1 MQILKNFTAAVK
13 SRDLSIVLPEGHDP
27 RIPATARRLKDQ
39 GIAHPIV
46 LGKTDRVHAAA
57 AEADVKLD
65 DITTIDPR
73 QADQLDAYAAQYIAG
88 RNDLSPAVARRMV
101 MKPLFFGGM
110 MVAAAHAHAMV
121 AGAASATATVI
132 QAGVL
137 TVGFAPEINTPSSF
151 FLMVIPDFLGE
162 KNKPFIYADCAV
174 NIDPDSAQLAEIAL
188 ASAASGAK
196 LLGTEP
202 RVALISFSTHGSAAH
217 PRVDKVTQALAT
229 ARQRSPQL
237 AIDGEFQ
244 ADTAI
249 VPRVAA
255 KKVKTESK
263 VAGQANVLIFP
274 DLDTGNAAYKLT
286 QYMAQAQAIGPF
298 LQGFAQPISDLSRGA
313 TVDDI
318 VNTATITLAQT

>member
-1 MQILKNFTAAVK
+1 MTAATTVQARGLPANYLCG
-13 SRDLSIVLPEGHDP
+13 SHFCLYFHRHIGDNTPLTQTLRDEVTVEQQP
-27 RIPATARRLKDQ
+27 Q
-39 GIAHPIV
+39 
-46 LGKTDRVHAAA
+46 
-57 AEADVKLD
+57 
-65 DITTIDPR
+65 
-73 QADQLDAYAAQYIAG
+73 
-88 RNDLSPAVARRMV
+88 NDLPDDFNENESPWRPTDEFSPGETDLLPSDQNLPDSPDQPDQPDPTDQPPTDPDSESDPDPTDSIDETPDPAPPDPVE
-101 MKPLFFGGM
+101 PDD
-110 MVAAAHAHAMV
+110 
-121 AGAASATATVI
+121 
-132 QAGVL
+132 
-137 TVGFAPEINTPSSF
+137 APEINTPSSF